1 MGRVSEGVCRGQRPL
16 EGRAGPDS
24 RLQPD
29 EPLAPHKCK
38 PVWATRE
45 QVSHQLGSAGSLSKN
60 PHPGSGP
67 HQVRD
72 SLHWPRSPPPSAQDA
87 HRTLGTGW
95 TLSPFSPARKILSS
109 RLQTVELAQIPH
121 VTALSPECA
130 ITLLGPRASVR
141 PPYLRTGAIPESHP
155 DSPSPSQGPGHR
167 HRGPVE

>member
-16 EGRAGPDS
+16 ESRAGPDS

-38 PVWATRE
+38 PAWATQE

-87 HRTLGTGW
+87 RRAAGHLGRGGHSP
-95 TLSPFSPARKILSS
+95 LSHQLEKSFPAGSKLWSLLRSLASLRCSLS
-109 RLQTVELAQIPH
+109 V
-121 VTALSPECA
+121 LSHC
-130 ITLLGPRASVR
+130 
-141 PPYLRTGAIPESHP
+141 
-155 DSPSPSQGPGHR
+155 
-167 HRGPVE
+167 